1 MSLLY
6 QKHASRPLTLDNR
19 VEPELYRDVFPY
31 THVSRIEFDDTFLVP
46 RPADPMFITDTT
58 FRDGQ
63 QARPPYTVKQ
73 IARIYDLLHKLG
85 GKSGLIQASE
95 FFMYSPKD
103 RKAIEVCRSRGYR
116 FPRVTGWIRAN
127 MDDLKIAHDM
137 EFDEVGLL
145 TSMSDY
151 HIFLKLGKTREQAMN
166 DYLKVVTKALE
177 WGIVP
182 RCHFEDVTRA
192 DIYGFCLPF
201 ARKLMELSHEASMP
215 IKIRLCDTMGYGVPF
230 PGAALPRSVQRIV
243 RAFTDEAG
251 VPGAW
256 LEWHGHND
264 FHKVLVNGVT
274 AWLYGCGGVNGT
286 LMGFGERTGNA
297 PLEALVIDYISLTGN
312 DEAADPTVI
321 TEIAQYFE
329 KELDYRIPDNYPF
342 AGKDFNATSAGIH
355 VDGLAKNEEIYNI
368 FDTTKILNRSVPIII
383 NDKAGRA
390 GVAYWINQQF
400 NLPPERQ
407 VSKKHPA
414 VGQIHTRIMAAY
426 EEGRNT
432 SFSNKEIKNLVR
444 RFMPE
449 LFDSEFDQMKRIA
462 GELAS
467 NLVERLARDCQSTA
481 DSEAL
486 TAQLQHFVHDYSFI
500 QYAYVTDVKGHST
513 AIAISDPGDQKGYKA
528 FPIGFDYSNREW
540 FLQPMRT
547 GKLHITNVHQS
558 QVTGQLIITVSTVI
572 TDANDEII
580 GVLGADIQLEE
591 IIRRA
596 ESLEA
601 EVPNSEEEEPYSV
614 KGGKRF
620 LPFTKAFPF
629 WNGYV
634 PHKTK
639 PFSGVRE
646 RALFFHSRM
655 RPPSQERVFSQGRWG

>member
-1 MSLLY
+1 MKFLVTGFEPFGGEARNPSAEVVEVLPGAVAGAEIIKLILPTTRFE
-6 QKHASRPLTLDNR
+6 APER
-19 VEPELYRDVFPY
+19 VERAVEAHRPDVVLSIGQAGGRAA
-31 THVSRIEFDDTFLVP
+31 VSVE
-46 RPADPMFITDTT
+46 
-58 FRDGQ
+58 
-63 QARPPYTVKQ
+63 
-73 IARIYDLLHKLG
+73 
-85 GKSGLIQASE
+85 
-95 FFMYSPKD
+95 
-103 RKAIEVCRSRGYR
+103 R
-116 FPRVTGWIRAN
+116 FA
-127 MDDLKIAHDM
+127 
-137 EFDEVGLL
+137 
-145 TSMSDY
+145 
-151 HIFLKLGKTREQAMN
+151 
-166 DYLKVVTKALE
+166 
-177 WGIVP
+177 
-182 RCHFEDVTRA
+182 
-192 DIYGFCLPF
+192 
-201 ARKLMELSHEASMP
+201 
-215 IKIRLCDTMGYGVPF
+215 
-230 PGAALPRSVQRIV
+230 
-243 RAFTDEAG
+243 
-251 VPGAW
+251 
-256 LEWHGHND
+256 
-264 FHKVLVNGVT
+264 VN
-274 AWLYGCGGVNGT
+274 L
-286 LMGFGERTGNA
+286 
-297 PLEALVIDYISLTGN
+297 D
-312 DEAADPTVI
+312 
-321 TEIAQYFE
+321 
-329 KELDYRIPDNYPF
+329 DYRIPDNYPF

-486 TAQLQHFVHDYSFI
+486 TAQLQHFVRDYSFI

-601 EVPNSEEEEPYSV
+601 EVPNSEEE
-614 KGGKRF
+614 
-620 LPFTKAFPF
+620 
-629 WNGYV
+629 
-634 PHKTK
+634 
-639 PFSGVRE
+639 
-646 RALFFHSRM
+646 
-655 RPPSQERVFSQGRWG
+655 

>member
-414 VGQIHTRIMAAY
+414 VGQIHTKIMAAY

-467 NLVERLARDCQSTA
+467 NLVERLSRDCQTTSDT
-481 DSEAL
+481 ETL
-486 TAQLQHFVHDYSFI
+486 TAQLQQFVRDYSFI
-500 QYAYVTDVKGHST
+500 QYVYVTDVKGHST

-601 EVPNSEEEEPYSV
+601 EVPNSEEE
-614 KGGKRF
+614 
-620 LPFTKAFPF
+620 
-629 WNGYV
+629 
-634 PHKTK
+634 
-639 PFSGVRE
+639 
-646 RALFFHSRM
+646 
-655 RPPSQERVFSQGRWG
+655 

>member
-486 TAQLQHFVHDYSFI
+486 TAQLQHFVRDYSFI

-547 GKLHITNVHQS
+547 GQLHITNVHQS

-601 EVPNSEEEEPYSV
+601 EVPNSEEE
-614 KGGKRF
+614 
-620 LPFTKAFPF
+620 
-629 WNGYV
+629 
-634 PHKTK
+634 
-639 PFSGVRE
+639 
-646 RALFFHSRM
+646 
-655 RPPSQERVFSQGRWG
+655 

>member
-486 TAQLQHFVHDYSFI
+486 TAQLQHFVRDYSFI

-580 GVLGADIQLEE
+580 GVLGADIQLDE

-601 EVPNSEEEEPYSV
+601 EVPNSEEE
-614 KGGKRF
+614 
-620 LPFTKAFPF
+620 
-629 WNGYV
+629 
-634 PHKTK
+634 
-639 PFSGVRE
+639 
-646 RALFFHSRM
+646 
-655 RPPSQERVFSQGRWG
+655 

>member
-486 TAQLQHFVHDYSFI
+486 TAQLQHFVRDYSFI

-601 EVPNSEEEEPYSV
+601 EVPNSEDE
-614 KGGKRF
+614 
-620 LPFTKAFPF
+620 
-629 WNGYV
+629 
-634 PHKTK
+634 
-639 PFSGVRE
+639 
-646 RALFFHSRM
+646 
-655 RPPSQERVFSQGRWG
+655 

>member
-432 SFSNKEIKNLVR
+432 SFSNKEIKTLVR
-444 RFMPE
+444 RVMPE

-486 TAQLQHFVHDYSFI
+486 TAQLQHFVRDYSFI

-540 FLQPMRT
+540 FLQPMHT

-601 EVPNSEEEEPYSV
+601 EVPNSEEE
-614 KGGKRF
+614 
-620 LPFTKAFPF
+620 
-629 WNGYV
+629 
-634 PHKTK
+634 
-639 PFSGVRE
+639 
-646 RALFFHSRM
+646 
-655 RPPSQERVFSQGRWG
+655 

>member
-31 THVSRIEFDDTFLVP
+31 THISRIEFDDTFLVP

-73 IARIYDLLHKLG
+73 IARIFDLLHKLG

-95 FFMYSPKD
+95 FFMYSAKD
-103 RKAIEVCRSRGYR
+103 RKAIEVCRARGYR

-177 WGIVP
+177 WGMVP

-201 ARKLMELSHEASMP
+201 ARKLMDLSREASMP

-230 PGAALPRSVQRIV
+230 PGVALPRSVPGIV

-251 VPGAW
+251 VPGSW

-286 LMGFGERTGNA
+286 LLGFGERTGNA

-368 FDTTKILNRSVPIII
+368 FDTTKILNRTVPIII

-400 NLPPERQ
+400 NLPVDRQ

-414 VGQIHTRIMAAY
+414 VGQIHARIMAAY
-426 EEGRNT
+426 EDGRNT
-432 SFSNKEIKNLVR
+432 SFSNKEIKSLVR

-467 NLVERLARDCQSTA
+467 NLVERLARDCQQSKDDA
-481 DSEAL
+481 EL
-486 TAQLQHFVHDYSFI
+486 TGLLERFVRDYSFI
-500 QYAYVTDVKGHST
+500 QYVYVTDIKGRST
-513 AIAISDPGDQKGYKA
+513 AIAISDPGDRTSYKA
-528 FPIGFDYSNREW
+528 FPLGFDYSNREW
-540 FLQPMRT
+540 FLQPMKT
-547 GKLHITNVHQS
+547 GKLHIMNVHQS
-558 QVTGQLIITVSTVI
+558 QITGQLIITVSTVI
-572 TDANDEII
+572 TNASDEIV

-596 ESLEA
+596 EALEA
-601 EVPNSEEEEPYSV
+601 EEH
-614 KGGKRF
+614 G
-620 LPFTKAFPF
+620 
-629 WNGYV
+629 
-634 PHKTK
+634 
-639 PFSGVRE
+639 RE
-646 RALFFHSRM
+646 R
-655 RPPSQERVFSQGRWG
+655 EEYE

>member
-368 FDTTKILNRSVPIII
+368 FDTTKLLNRSVPIII

-414 VGQIHTRIMAAY
+414 VGQIHTKIMAAY

-486 TAQLQHFVHDYSFI
+486 TAQLQHFVRDYSFI

-601 EVPNSEEEEPYSV
+601 EVPNSEEE
-614 KGGKRF
+614 
-620 LPFTKAFPF
+620 
-629 WNGYV
+629 
-634 PHKTK
+634 
-639 PFSGVRE
+639 
-646 RALFFHSRM
+646 
-655 RPPSQERVFSQGRWG
+655 

>member
-368 FDTTKILNRSVPIII
+368 FDTTKILNRPVPIII

-486 TAQLQHFVHDYSFI
+486 TAQLQHFVRDYSFI

-601 EVPNSEEEEPYSV
+601 EVPNSEEE
-614 KGGKRF
+614 
-620 LPFTKAFPF
+620 
-629 WNGYV
+629 
-634 PHKTK
+634 
-639 PFSGVRE
+639 
-646 RALFFHSRM
+646 
-655 RPPSQERVFSQGRWG
+655 

>member
-426 EEGRNT
+426 EDGRNT

-601 EVPNSEEEEPYSV
+601 EVPNSEEE
-614 KGGKRF
+614 
-620 LPFTKAFPF
+620 
-629 WNGYV
+629 
-634 PHKTK
+634 
-639 PFSGVRE
+639 
-646 RALFFHSRM
+646 
-655 RPPSQERVFSQGRWG
+655 

>member
-400 NLPPERQ
+400 NLPPERH

-486 TAQLQHFVHDYSFI
+486 TAQLQHFVRDYSFI

-601 EVPNSEEEEPYSV
+601 EVPNSEEE
-614 KGGKRF
+614 
-620 LPFTKAFPF
+620 
-629 WNGYV
+629 
-634 PHKTK
+634 
-639 PFSGVRE
+639 
-646 RALFFHSRM
+646 
-655 RPPSQERVFSQGRWG
+655 

>member
-95 FFMYSPKD
+95 FFMYSHKD
-103 RKAIEVCRSRGYR
+103 GKAIEVCRSRGYR

-383 NDKAGRA
+383 NDKAGRP

-486 TAQLQHFVHDYSFI
+486 TAQLQHFVRDYSFI

-601 EVPNSEEEEPYSV
+601 EVPNSEEE
-614 KGGKRF
+614 
-620 LPFTKAFPF
+620 
-629 WNGYV
+629 
-634 PHKTK
+634 
-639 PFSGVRE
+639 
-646 RALFFHSRM
+646 
-655 RPPSQERVFSQGRWG
+655 

>member
-467 NLVERLARDCQSTA
+467 NLVERLARDCESTA

-591 IIRRA
+591 IIRGA

-601 EVPNSEEEEPYSV
+601 EVPNSEEE
-614 KGGKRF
+614 
-620 LPFTKAFPF
+620 
-629 WNGYV
+629 
-634 PHKTK
+634 
-639 PFSGVRE
+639 
-646 RALFFHSRM
+646 
-655 RPPSQERVFSQGRWG
+655 

>member
-426 EEGRNT
+426 EEGRKT

-486 TAQLQHFVHDYSFI
+486 TAQLQHFVRDYSFI

-601 EVPNSEEEEPYSV
+601 EVPNSEEE
-614 KGGKRF
+614 
-620 LPFTKAFPF
+620 
-629 WNGYV
+629 
-634 PHKTK
+634 
-639 PFSGVRE
+639 
-646 RALFFHSRM
+646 
-655 RPPSQERVFSQGRWG
+655 

>member
-368 FDTTKILNRSVPIII
+368 FDTTKIPNRSVPIII

-486 TAQLQHFVHDYSFI
+486 TAQLQHFVRDYSFI

-601 EVPNSEEEEPYSV
+601 EVPNSEEE
-614 KGGKRF
+614 
-620 LPFTKAFPF
+620 
-629 WNGYV
+629 
-634 PHKTK
+634 
-639 PFSGVRE
+639 
-646 RALFFHSRM
+646 
-655 RPPSQERVFSQGRWG
+655 

>member
-1 MSLLY
+1 MSSIIH
-6 QKHASRPLTLDNR
+6 QTGSVRPLSLQER
-19 VEPELYRDVFPY
+19 EQPQLYRELFPY
-31 THVSRIEFDDTFLVP
+31 TSICRTTFDEVLLAP
-46 RPADPMFITDTT
+46 RPAEQMRITDTT

-73 IARIYDLLHKLG
+73 VAKMFDFLHRMG
-85 GKSGLIQASE
+85 GKTGLITASE
-95 FFMYSPKD
+95 FFLYSAKD
-103 RKAIEVCRSRGYR
+103 RKCIDVCRARGYR
-116 FPRVTGWIRAN
+116 FPRVTSWIRAN
-127 MDDLKIAHDM
+127 KEDLKLARDM
-137 EFDEVGLL
+137 EFDETGML
-145 TSMSDY
+145 TSVSDY
-151 HIFLKLGKTREQAMN
+151 HIYLKLGKTRQQAM
-166 DYLKVVTKALE
+166 DMYLDLARQALE
-177 WGIVP
+177 WGIIP

-486 TAQLQHFVHDYSFI
+486 TAQLQHFVRDYSFI

-601 EVPNSEEEEPYSV
+601 EVPNSEEE
-614 KGGKRF
+614 
-620 LPFTKAFPF
+620 
-629 WNGYV
+629 
-634 PHKTK
+634 
-639 PFSGVRE
+639 
-646 RALFFHSRM
+646 
-655 RPPSQERVFSQGRWG
+655 

>member
-137 EFDEVGLL
+137 DFDEVGLL
-145 TSMSDY
+145 TSVSDY

-414 VGQIHTRIMAAY
+414 VGQIHNRIMAAY

-486 TAQLQHFVHDYSFI
+486 TAQLQHFVRDYSFI

-601 EVPNSEEEEPYSV
+601 EVPNSEEE
-614 KGGKRF
+614 
-620 LPFTKAFPF
+620 
-629 WNGYV
+629 
-634 PHKTK
+634 
-639 PFSGVRE
+639 
-646 RALFFHSRM
+646 
-655 RPPSQERVFSQGRWG
+655 

>member
-426 EEGRNT
+426 EDGRNT

-486 TAQLQHFVHDYSFI
+486 TAQLQHFVRDYSFI

-601 EVPNSEEEEPYSV
+601 EVPNSEEE
-614 KGGKRF
+614 
-620 LPFTKAFPF
+620 
-629 WNGYV
+629 
-634 PHKTK
+634 
-639 PFSGVRE
+639 
-646 RALFFHSRM
+646 
-655 RPPSQERVFSQGRWG
+655 

>member
-342 AGKDFNATSAGIH
+342 AGKDFNATSAGVH
-355 VDGLAKNEEIYNI
+355 VDGLAKNEEIYNIFDTSAILGRDVPIII

-486 TAQLQHFVHDYSFI
+486 TAQLQHFVRDYSFI

-601 EVPNSEEEEPYSV
+601 EVPNSEEE
-614 KGGKRF
+614 
-620 LPFTKAFPF
+620 
-629 WNGYV
+629 
-634 PHKTK
+634 
-639 PFSGVRE
+639 
-646 RALFFHSRM
+646 
-655 RPPSQERVFSQGRWG
+655 

>member
-103 RKAIEVCRSRGYR
+103 RKAIEVCRARGYR

-414 VGQIHTRIMAAY
+414 VGQIHTKIMAAY

-467 NLVERLARDCQSTA
+467 NLVERLSRDCQTTSDT
-481 DSEAL
+481 ETL
-486 TAQLQHFVHDYSFI
+486 TAQLQQFVRDYSFI
-500 QYAYVTDVKGHST
+500 QYVYVTDVKGHST

-540 FLQPMRT
+540 FQQPMRT
-547 GKLHITNVHQS
+547 GKLHIMNVHQS

-601 EVPNSEEEEPYSV
+601 EEHIGEEE
-614 KGGKRF
+614 
-620 LPFTKAFPF
+620 
-629 WNGYV
+629 
-634 PHKTK
+634 
-639 PFSGVRE
+639 
-646 RALFFHSRM
+646 
-655 RPPSQERVFSQGRWG
+655 

>member
-1 MSLLY
+1 
-6 QKHASRPLTLDNR
+6 
-19 VEPELYRDVFPY
+19 
-31 THVSRIEFDDTFLVP
+31 
-46 RPADPMFITDTT
+46 MFITDTT

-426 EEGRNT
+426 EEGRNP
-432 SFSNKEIKNLVR
+432 SFSNKEIKTLVR

-486 TAQLQHFVHDYSFI
+486 TAQLQHFVRDYSFI

-601 EVPNSEEEEPYSV
+601 EVPNSEEE
-614 KGGKRF
+614 
-620 LPFTKAFPF
+620 
-629 WNGYV
+629 
-634 PHKTK
+634 
-639 PFSGVRE
+639 
-646 RALFFHSRM
+646 
-655 RPPSQERVFSQGRWG
+655 

>member
-1 MSLLY
+1 MSLLS

-414 VGQIHTRIMAAY
+414 VGQIHTKIMAAY

-467 NLVERLARDCQSTA
+467 NLVERLSRDCQTTSDT
-481 DSEAL
+481 ETL
-486 TAQLQHFVHDYSFI
+486 TAQLQQFVRDYSFI
-500 QYAYVTDVKGHST
+500 QYVYVTDVKGHST

-540 FLQPMRT
+540 FQQPMRT
-547 GKLHITNVHQS
+547 GKLHIMNVHQS

-601 EVPNSEEEEPYSV
+601 EEHIGEEE
-614 KGGKRF
+614 
-620 LPFTKAFPF
+620 
-629 WNGYV
+629 
-634 PHKTK
+634 
-639 PFSGVRE
+639 
-646 RALFFHSRM
+646 
-655 RPPSQERVFSQGRWG
+655 

>member
-103 RKAIEVCRSRGYR
+103 RKAIEVCRARGYR

-486 TAQLQHFVHDYSFI
+486 TAQLQHFVRDYSFI
-500 QYAYVTDVKGHST
+500 QYVYVTDVKGHST

-528 FPIGFDYSNREW
+528 VPIGFDYSNREW
-540 FLQPMRT
+540 FQQPMRT
-547 GKLHITNVHQS
+547 GKLHIMNVHQS

-601 EVPNSEEEEPYSV
+601 EVPNSEEE
-614 KGGKRF
+614 
-620 LPFTKAFPF
+620 
-629 WNGYV
+629 
-634 PHKTK
+634 
-639 PFSGVRE
+639 
-646 RALFFHSRM
+646 
-655 RPPSQERVFSQGRWG
+655 

>member
-6 QKHASRPLTLDNR
+6 QKHASRPLTLDKR

-486 TAQLQHFVHDYSFI
+486 TAQLQHFVRDYSFI

-540 FLQPMRT
+540 FLQPMHT

-601 EVPNSEEEEPYSV
+601 EVPNSEEE
-614 KGGKRF
+614 
-620 LPFTKAFPF
+620 
-629 WNGYV
+629 
-634 PHKTK
+634 
-639 PFSGVRE
+639 
-646 RALFFHSRM
+646 
-655 RPPSQERVFSQGRWG
+655 

>member
-572 TDANDEII
+572 TDAHDEII

-601 EVPNSEEEEPYSV
+601 EVPNSEEE
-614 KGGKRF
+614 
-620 LPFTKAFPF
+620 
-629 WNGYV
+629 
-634 PHKTK
+634 
-639 PFSGVRE
+639 
-646 RALFFHSRM
+646 
-655 RPPSQERVFSQGRWG
+655 

>member
-31 THVSRIEFDDTFLVP
+31 THVSRIEFDDTFLGP

-486 TAQLQHFVHDYSFI
+486 TAQLQHFVRDYSFI

-601 EVPNSEEEEPYSV
+601 EVPNSEEE
-614 KGGKRF
+614 
-620 LPFTKAFPF
+620 
-629 WNGYV
+629 
-634 PHKTK
+634 
-639 PFSGVRE
+639 
-646 RALFFHSRM
+646 
-655 RPPSQERVFSQGRWG
+655 

>member
-103 RKAIEVCRSRGYR
+103 RKAIEVCRARGYR

-486 TAQLQHFVHDYSFI
+486 TAQLQHFVRDYSFI

-601 EVPNSEEEEPYSV
+601 EVPNSEEE
-614 KGGKRF
+614 
-620 LPFTKAFPF
+620 
-629 WNGYV
+629 
-634 PHKTK
+634 
-639 PFSGVRE
+639 
-646 RALFFHSRM
+646 
-655 RPPSQERVFSQGRWG
+655 